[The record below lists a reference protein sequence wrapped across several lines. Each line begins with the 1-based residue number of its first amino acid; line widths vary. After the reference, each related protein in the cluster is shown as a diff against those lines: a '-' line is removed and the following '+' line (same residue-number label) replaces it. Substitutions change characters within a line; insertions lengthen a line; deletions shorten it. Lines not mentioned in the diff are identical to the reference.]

1 MKVQFPIVC
10 TYSVPVISKLTI
22 ERNIVACTC
31 VSMHF
36 PDIKSIQF
44 SNIFSGNISDTELYM
59 VYWDY

>member
-31 VSMHF
+31 ISMHF
-36 PDIKSIQF
+36 PDIKKY
-44 SNIFSGNISDTELYM
+44 T
-59 VYWDY
+59 V